1 MTEHVQRHTTDNM
14 PSVIDRFDDAVDD
27 AWGRLFRGRPAADRI
42 FYLASELGDFS
53 LLWLVIASAQ
63 GLRSEEDARESQ
75 RLAVLLL
82 TESALV
88 NQGIKRLVRRERPQP
103 VEPRPMHLRTPL
115 TSSFPSG
122 HASAAF
128 AAAGFLS
135 RRHPHLRPAYY
146 SLAAVV
152 ATSRVHVQIHH
163 ASDVVAGAAIGA
175 TFSRLADRWW
185 PPKTVARA
193 PRRRP

>member
-1 MTEHVQRHTTDNM
+1 MTEHGQRHTADNM
-14 PSVIDRFDDAVDD
+14 PSAIDRFDDAVDA
-27 AWGRLFRGRPAADRI
+27 AWGRVFRGRPAADRL

-53 LLWLVIASAQ
+53 LLWLMIASAQ

-82 TESALV
+82 AESALV
-88 NQGIKRLVRRERPQP
+88 NQGIKRLVKRPRPQA

-128 AAAGFLS
+128 AAAGFLG
-135 RRHPHLRPAYY
+135 RRHPHLRPAYLA
-146 SLAAVV
+146 LAAVV

-163 ASDVVAGAAIGA
+163 ASDVVAGAAIGTA
-175 TFSRLADRWW
+175 FSRLADRWW
-185 PPKTVARA
+185 PPARPSPG
-193 PRRRP
+193 PRGRS